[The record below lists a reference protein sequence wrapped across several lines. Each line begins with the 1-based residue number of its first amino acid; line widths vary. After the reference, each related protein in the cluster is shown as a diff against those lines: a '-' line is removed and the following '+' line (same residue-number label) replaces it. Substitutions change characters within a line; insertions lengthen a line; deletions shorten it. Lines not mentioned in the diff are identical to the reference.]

1 MIAIENLT
9 KTFDGN
15 IILDH
20 ITSNIKKGS
29 IYGLIG
35 TNGAGKSTLLN
46 LISGIYFPDGGKVF
60 IADEDLSE
68 NVALKDKISYIS
80 DEPFFFNSYTMTGYG
95 KILRKGLSVVFNGK
109 IH

>member
-46 LISGIYFPDGGKVF
+46 LISGIYFPDGG
-60 IADEDLSE
+60 
-68 NVALKDKISYIS
+68 
-80 DEPFFFNSYTMTGYG
+80 
-95 KILRKGLSVVFNGK
+95 
-109 IH
+109 